1 MKIFISGV
9 SGVGK
14 TTMAKQISKDYKIPF
29 IEGSSKVLW
38 DKYNI
43 KSHIELIKKTYL
55 EPQFGLDFQNE
66 LLDYRRNLI
75 EKNDSFVS
83 DRSPLDNLTYFLLQV
98 SDKLDSNETLQ
109 YIEKCSQSYPNKY
122 IQVYLGFNYSM
133 GKEFFENDGFRINN
147 VYYQFMVDAIFRQI
161 IVGNWLDINMHNFLR
176 ISTWDFKIKYE
187 LIKDKIE
194 EIYG

>member
-14 TTMAKQISKDYKIPF
+14 TTMAKQISKDYQIPF

-66 LLDYRRNLI
+66 LLDYRKNLI

-109 YIEKCSQSYPNKY
+109 YIEKCSQSYPDKY
-122 IQVYLGFNYSM
+122 IQVYLGFKYSM

-161 IVGNWLDINMHNFLR
+161 IVGNWLGINMDDFIR
-176 ISTWDFKIKYE
+176 ISTWDFKVKHE
-187 LIKDKIE
+187 LIKDKIQE
-194 EIYG
+194 VYG

>member
-55 EPQFGLDFQNE
+55 EPQFGLDFP
-66 LLDYRRNLI
+66 
-75 EKNDSFVS
+75 EK
-83 DRSPLDNLTYFLLQV
+83 
-98 SDKLDSNETLQ
+98 SN
-109 YIEKCSQSYPNKY
+109 PH
-122 IQVYLGFNYSM
+122 
-133 GKEFFENDGFRINN
+133 
-147 VYYQFMVDAIFRQI
+147 QI
-161 IVGNWLDINMHNFLR
+161 WLH
-176 ISTWDFKIKYE
+176 S
-187 LIKDKIE
+187 
-194 EIYG
+194 EIMF

>member
-66 LLDYRRNLI
+66 LLDYICAL
-75 EKNDSFVS
+75 KN
-83 DRSPLDNLTYFLLQV
+83 
-98 SDKLDSNETLQ
+98 
-109 YIEKCSQSYPNKY
+109 
-122 IQVYLGFNYSM
+122 
-133 GKEFFENDGFRINN
+133 
-147 VYYQFMVDAIFRQI
+147 
-161 IVGNWLDINMHNFLR
+161 
-176 ISTWDFKIKYE
+176 
-187 LIKDKIE
+187 
-194 EIYG
+194 

>member
-66 LLDYRRNLI
+66 LLDYRKNLI

-98 SDKLDSNETLQ
+98 SDKLGSNETLK
-109 YIEKCSQSYPNKY
+109 YIEKCNEAYPNKY
-122 IQVYLGFNYSM
+122 IQVYLGFNYNM

-147 VYYQFMVDAIFRQI
+147 IYYQFMVDAVFRQI
-161 IVGNWLDINMHNFLR
+161 ITGNWLGINMDDFIR
-176 ISTWDFKIKYE
+176 ISTWDFRVKYE
-187 LIKDKIE
+187 LIKDKIQE
-194 EIYG
+194 VYG

>member
-66 LLDYRRNLI
+66 LLDYRKNLI

-83 DRSPLDNLTYFLLQV
+83 DRSPLDNLTYFLLQI
-98 SDKLDSNETLQ
+98 SDKLDSNETLK
-109 YIEKCSQSYPNKY
+109 YIEKCNQSYPNKY

-147 VYYQFMVDAIFRQI
+147 IYYQFMVDAVFRQI
-161 IVGNWLDINMHNFLR
+161 ITGNWLGINMDDFIR
-176 ISTWDFKIKYE
+176 VSTWDFRVKHE
-187 LIKDKIE
+187 LIKDKIQE
-194 EIYG
+194 VYG

>member
-176 ISTWDFKIKYE
+176 ISTWDFKVKYE